1 MKSGIRS
8 RRHAEMLLA
17 GVIAARATSYLFS
30 KLIMEGMGMFNL
42 LGIRFLLAFPNFRG
56 DFPTLEAKLYLIWNR
71 YQAFT
76 PIAERFLAQVRSSF

>member
-30 KLIMEGMGMFNL
+30 KLIMEGMGCSIYWEYVFCWL
-42 LGIRFLLAFPNFRG
+42 
-56 DFPTLEAKLYLIWNR
+56 
-71 YQAFT
+71 
-76 PIAERFLAQVRSSF
+76 SFFWLFCFFSGSE

>member
-56 DFPTLEAKLYLIWNR
+56 EALSDLESISGIYAHRGKVSG
-71 YQAFT
+71 T
-76 PIAERFLAQVRSSF
+76 G